1 MPSIS
6 ILYPVFCMVLL
17 TLLVSLK
24 LMTVNVRAS
33 KNRQVPVNYFALYKG
48 QAPDNLIQAR
58 DHYKN
63 LFELP
68 VLFYVLCL
76 IIYAGADVQF
86 PDLVLAWAFVL
97 SRAIHSF
104 IRASSNR
111 VSRRFM
117 VFFTGYLILLIHW
130 SFFSLRIIF

>member
-1 MPSIS
+1 MPSVS

-17 TLLVSLK
+17 TLIVSLK
-24 LMTVNVRAS
+24 LMTVNVKAS
-33 KNRQVPVNYFALYKG
+33 KKRQVPVKYFALYKG
-48 QAPDNLIQAR
+48 PVPDDLIQAR

-68 VLFYVLCL
+68 VLFYLLCL
-76 IIYAGADVQF
+76 LIYAGADVQL

-111 VSRRFM
+111 VPRRFV
-117 VFFTGYLILLIHW
+117 VFFTGFLILLIHW
-130 SFFSLRIIF
+130 SFFSFRIIF